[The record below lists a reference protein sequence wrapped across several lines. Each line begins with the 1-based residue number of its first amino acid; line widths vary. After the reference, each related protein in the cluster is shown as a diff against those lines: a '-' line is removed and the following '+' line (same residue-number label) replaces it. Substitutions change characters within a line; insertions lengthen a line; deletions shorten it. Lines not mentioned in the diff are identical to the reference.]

1 MRKMLCPQ
9 CKISSFYVKNANGER
24 RLVYVT
30 AEGEVVPNLLPGLL
44 VAWGAKTCQIVRL
57 VISLFQMM
65 PKARATRQAS
75 IELPTRNFSRIAW
88 RWRLTVLMLITSASA
103 TRLLVI
109 P

>member
-1 MRKMLCPQ
+1 MLCPQ

-30 AEGEVVPNLLPGLL
+30 AEGEVVPKRPPGLL
-44 VAWGAKTCQIVRL
+44 VAWGTKTCQVVRL

-88 RWRLTVLMLITSASA
+88 RWRLTVLMLMIRVSA

>member
-1 MRKMLCPQ
+1 MLCPQ

-24 RLVYVT
+24 RLVYVL
-30 AEGEVVPNLLPGLL
+30 GGLLPGLL